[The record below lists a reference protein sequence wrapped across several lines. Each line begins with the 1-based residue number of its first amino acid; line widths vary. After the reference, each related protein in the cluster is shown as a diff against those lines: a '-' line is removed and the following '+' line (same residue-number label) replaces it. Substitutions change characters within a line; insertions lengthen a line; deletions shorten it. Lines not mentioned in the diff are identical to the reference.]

1 MENVNLNGNLIIK
14 SCKTH
19 FSESAFIKINQYKL
33 LQLIFL
39 YLQIPYKF
47 DMQLLLLQK
56 LLSFKN
62 ILNRIGIKRSICD

>member
-1 MENVNLNGNLIIK
+1 MENVRNLSNLIK

-47 DMQLLLLQK
+47 DITTFASK
-56 LLSFKN
+56 
-62 ILNRIGIKRSICD
+62 ITII